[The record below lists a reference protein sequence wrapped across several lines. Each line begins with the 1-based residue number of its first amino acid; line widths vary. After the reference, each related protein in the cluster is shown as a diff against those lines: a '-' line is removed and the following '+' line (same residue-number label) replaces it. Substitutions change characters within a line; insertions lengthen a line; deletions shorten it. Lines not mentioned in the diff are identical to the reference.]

1 MITSGVFEQ
10 TSGNNLRFPDG
21 LEKTREKSRKMAVVV
36 SVVILIK
43 LGSLGRRA
51 SWECL
56 WGYVGCVEMGR
67 PADYEWYLVGIL
79 DLNF

>member
-21 LEKTREKSRKMAVVV
+21 LEKTKEKSRKMAVVV

-43 LGSLGRRA
+43 LELLGRRA
-51 SWECL
+51 SGNACGDMLVVLRWE
-56 WGYVGCVEMGR
+56 
-67 PADYEWYLVGIL
+67 
-79 DLNF
+79 DLPTMSGTWLEY